1 MVRAH
6 PYPGTRTWP
15 SRGINAPDTGRSS
28 RRRTLGVVDQTA
40 TIDSGGPV
48 SPVRRPR
55 PAVPPIHHRGGTV
68 PPRDGGVA
76 GPGRR
81 LPSAALGRSGIRA
94 RAGSRPR
101 PPDAHPQPA
110 ATGCVVRP
118 GGLPR
123 ARGRRPGARCPAGL
137 GQRRPRRLRAALART
152 ERLVK
157 SGSVR
162 GGRRTA
168 RAAALASRR
177 RARLRPGRRLN
188 PRSNSKLRDDAARSP
203 RVNDEELLLWFG

>member
-15 SRGINAPDTGRSS
+15 SRGVNAPDTGRSS
-28 RRRTLGVVDQTA
+28 RRRTLGVVGP
-40 TIDSGGPV
+40 DSDHRQ
-48 SPVRRPR
+48 RRPGLAGP
-55 PAVPPIHHRGGTV
+55 PASARGSAAHHRGGTV

-101 PPDAHPQPA
+101 SPDAHPQPA

-137 GQRRPRRLRAALART
+137 GRRRPRRLCAALART

-157 SGSVR
+157 SGSAR